1 MKPHRRWSAGFPP
14 ALHRRGIEDPSF
26 MKHSLPIFALTG
38 LALGVASGVALD
50 AALVRADAPKAAPD
64 SRYKVVEPPANYPE
78 DLREA
83 LKKVA
88 VTPPPEGATPDKV
101 RVKME
106 TSRGPI
112 TLELDGKAAPL
123 HVKSFAYLARQ
134 GFYNGTRLHRHA
146 DLLGNGQG
154 WIIQGGDP
162 FTKAPELKQYFGVG
176 GPGYQIPR
184 ERNTLTHKKLVIAMA
199 RSSDPNSAGS
209 QFYIT
214 QNPVSFLDQGAGYTV
229 FGAVVDGADNALK
242 LTKDDELTS
251 VTVEEPAAAPA
262 PDAPK

>member
-1 MKPHRRWSAGFPP
+1 MK
-14 ALHRRGIEDPSF
+14 L
-26 MKHSLPIFALTG
+26 SLPLFAVAG
-38 LALGVASGVALD
+38 LSVAVASGII
-50 AALVRADAPKAAPD
+50 LVRADDTNAAPD
-64 SRYKVVEPPANYPE
+64 KQYKVVEPPANHPA

-88 VTPPPEGATPDKV
+88 LPPPPVGATADKV

-123 HVKSFAYLARQ
+123 HVKSFAYLVQ
-134 GFYNGTRLHRHA
+134 KGFYNGTRFHRHA
-146 DLLGNGQG
+146 DLLGNDKG

-162 FTKAPELKQYFGVG
+162 LTKSPELKQYFGVG
-176 GPGYQIPR
+176 GPGYTVPR
-184 ERNTLTHKKLVIAMA
+184 ERNNLTHKKLVIAMA
-199 RSSDPNSAGS
+199 RSNDPDSAGS

-214 QNPVSFLDQGAGYTV
+214 QFPVAFLDQGAGYTV

-242 LTKDDELTS
+242 LAKDDEIKS
-251 VTVEEPAAAPA
+251 VTVEAPAAP
-262 PDAPK
+262 

>member
-1 MKPHRRWSAGFPP
+1 MVPFTDRSIEEFSPMK
-14 ALHRRGIEDPSF
+14 L
-26 MKHSLPIFALTG
+26 SLPIFTVAV
-38 LALGVASGVALD
+38 LALGVASGVALS
-50 AALVRADAPKAAPD
+50 RADEANAAPD
-64 SRYKVVEPPANYPE
+64 NRYKVVEPPANYPT

-83 LKKVA
+83 LQRVA
-88 VTPPPEGATPDKV
+88 LTPPPTGATPDKV

-123 HVKSFAYLARQ
+123 HVKSFAYLAQR
-134 GFYNGTRLHRHA
+134 GFYNGTHFHRHA
-146 DLLGNGQG
+146 DLLGNDEG

-162 FTKAPELKQYFGVG
+162 LTKSPELKQYFGMG
-176 GPGYQIPR
+176 GPGYAIPR
-184 ERNTLTHKKLVIAMA
+184 ERNSLTHKKLVLAMA

-214 QNPVSFLDQGAGYTV
+214 QAPVSFLDEGAGYTV

-242 LTKDDELTS
+242 LTKDDEIKS
-251 VTVEEPAAAPA
+251 VTVESPALT
-262 PDAPK
+262 PKQ

>member
-1 MKPHRRWSAGFPP
+1 MKP
-14 ALHRRGIEDPSF
+14 
-26 MKHSLPIFALTG
+26 SLPIFAVAG
-38 LALGVASGVALD
+38 LAIGLVSGVAS
-50 AALVRADAPKAAPD
+50 VRADEAKAAPD
-64 SRYKVVEPPANYPE
+64 NRYKVMEPPANYPE

-88 VTPPPEGATPDKV
+88 LTPPPAGATPDKV

-123 HVKSFAYLARQ
+123 HVKSFAYLAQQ
-134 GFYNGTRLHRHA
+134 GFYNGTRFHRHA
-146 DLLGNGQG
+146 DLLGDGQG

-162 FTKAPELKQYFGVG
+162 FTKSPELKPYFGTG
-176 GPGYQIPR
+176 GPGYATPR
-184 ERNTLTHKKLVIAMA
+184 ERNSLTHTKLVLAMA

-214 QNPVSFLDQGAGYTV
+214 QNPVPFLDQGAGYTV

-242 LTKDDELTS
+242 LTKDDEIKS
-251 VTVEEPAAAPA
+251 VTVETPAT
-262 PDAPK
+262 APKQ